1 MTDVD
6 ILPRGIPV
14 STEDFVIGVVL
25 HTESSKVIN
34 AKASMAV
41 TNKVGQILHS
51 YMYGVIIM
59 NIFLLILIFVINLL
73 LTSYISI

>member
-6 ILPRGIPV
+6 IIPRGIPI

-25 HTESSKVIN
+25 HTESFKVIN

-41 TNKVGQILHS
+41 TNKVG
-51 YMYGVIIM
+51 
-59 NIFLLILIFVINLL
+59 
-73 LTSYISI
+73 